1 MRSCSSFPDATTI
14 ISGDPMVATAIM
26 TVVIVAA
33 DTIEAVIAVIM
44 AAATGAVDGV
54 DDTKL

>member
-1 MRSCSSFPDATTI
+1 
-14 ISGDPMVATAIM
+14 MVATAIM